1 MIMEPVLQTH
11 PKSSGSTGVAKKV
24 LGLPTIAA
32 STLFFFYHEIE
43 NEKML
48 SSPRPPRVALLLGV
62 DRERLRAPE
71 REG

>member
-1 MIMEPVLQTH
+1 MTTLLG
-11 PKSSGSTGVAKKV
+11 SSLSPTGYRAAGVAQKV

-48 SSPRPPRVALLLGV
+48 SSSLPPRVALLLGV